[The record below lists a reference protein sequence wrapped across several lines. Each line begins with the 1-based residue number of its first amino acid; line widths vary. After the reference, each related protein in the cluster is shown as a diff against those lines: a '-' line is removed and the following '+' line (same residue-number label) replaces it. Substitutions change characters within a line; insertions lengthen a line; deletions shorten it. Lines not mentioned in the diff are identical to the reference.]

1 VIYRILVD
9 FPDPQNELL
18 AHLYRLG
25 GGAISIPWSKRVE
38 RRLAGG
44 SYGPLAIVMFAG
56 GLRSPNI
63 ANRRARFYFTERGW
77 RKVGRHV
84 AGEARRIGHIVKVI
98 RRKEPA
104 RSQVVYRDALQ
115 VALLPL
121 RKAD

>member
-1 VIYRILVD
+1 
-9 FPDPQNELL
+9 
-18 AHLYRLG
+18 
-25 GGAISIPWSKRVE
+25 
-38 RRLAGG
+38 
-44 SYGPLAIVMFAG
+44 MFAG